1 MKNAKLKSFKPRDLK
16 PKSAKSKSIG
26 QINGVQKNQSNVTK
40 VNIASAEETSKNSN
54 ATVGKSQE
62 TSELKYIQKQIE
74 EEKYAANRALKVFVF
89 IVIFILS
96 EVLIPDFALLS
107 DLNKKNLITS
117 EDRCLQ
123 NLILIADSVDDYNYK
138 RGPKRAMKELD
149 LSKLGILNKVCGKCS
164 YSGRSLDDGNALID
178 KIRCKIHGNKRKL
191 EEDIATNNRLKILAR
206 ISLFIVKIIVIA
218 GMCYVI

>member
-1 MKNAKLKSFKPRDLK
+1 MKNAKLKSFKSRNLK

-26 QINGVQKNQSNVTK
+26 QINGVQKNQSNATK
-40 VNIASAEETSKNSN
+40 VNIASAEEISKNSN

-123 NLILIADSVDDYNYK
+123 NLI
-138 RGPKRAMKELD
+138 
-149 LSKLGILNKVCGKCS
+149 
-164 YSGRSLDDGNALID
+164 
-178 KIRCKIHGNKRKL
+178 
-191 EEDIATNNRLKILAR
+191 
-206 ISLFIVKIIVIA
+206 
-218 GMCYVI
+218 